1 MVPLAMATAE
11 TGGFGTA
18 WLGTVVAIN
27 AKYKCTQ
34 TMGNSEA
41 CSMRLSARP
50 NPQVDEARYCVTADG
65 AGQGKQ

>member
-1 MVPLAMATAE
+1 MAIVE

-18 WLGTVVAIN
+18 WLGTVVAVN

-34 TMGNSEA
+34 TMGNNEA
-41 CSMRLSARP
+41 CSRQLSAWP
-50 NPQVDEARYCVTADG
+50 NPQADKARYCITADS

>member
-1 MVPLAMATAE
+1 MATAE
-11 TGGFGTA
+11 TEDFGTA

-34 TMGNSEA
+34 TKGNSEA
-41 CSMRLSARP
+41 CSRRLSAQP
-50 NPQVDEARYCVTADG
+50 NPPADEARYCVTADG

>member
-1 MVPLAMATAE
+1 MATAE

-27 AKYKCTQ
+27 AKYNCTQ

-41 CSMRLSARP
+41 SSRRLSARP
-50 NPQVDEARYCVTADG
+50 NPQADEAQTCFTADG
-65 AGQGKQ
+65 AG